1 MSLVNKYSFISMR
14 NNQVTDEQ
22 ICIGL
27 FYMNETGVEFRFS
40 EKKIEFTKTLNAD
53 AHRLLVFYVD
63 QMKRAVLLKSLT
75 MQEVINEAHRQNGII
90 YISEPKIINIQEPLN
105 LINDNSSFIG
115 HFFEKNVDTLPTFN
129 KNESVG
135 INIHTKKIG

>member
-1 MSLVNKYSFISMR
+1 MGLVNKYSFISMR

-40 EKKIEFTKTLNAD
+40 EKKIEFTKTLNPD

-115 HFFEKNVDTLPTFN
+115 RFFEKNVDTLPIFN